1 MAARDSNNE
10 PSLVDFQDENVE
22 SFELEAE
29 PGLNPRHF
37 HVGYRLPSQARSL
50 SAYQMHALIHLII
63 KRMDIG
69 AIIPVLGI
77 LVCHSVEMR
86 YFDNLAFLYVCSLC
100 PKMGKSTA

>member
-50 SAYQMHALIHLII
+50 SAYQMYALIHLII

-77 LVCHSVEMR
+77 LV
-86 YFDNLAFLYVCSLC
+86 LSLIRN
-100 PKMGKSTA
+100 AIF